1 TLSGDHCVDYITL
14 GSYTNLGNG
23 CSILPGSH
31 LASET
36 MIGNLTRVSRETKSN
51 DGDVFIGVPAR
62 VMPFKMPLRSTTTT
76 TTTDEMKIIPIWHT
90 CFTHVISKSLLLTIY
105 SLTGVIGM
113 LIIHTIL
120 ICITYRYRSYIRYP
134 IAQQIISRLR
144 QDHQQF
150 ICPFLGNTQG
160 LINLFRALGAH
171 IGEGVI
177 IPDFSC
183 LTDYHLITIENNVR
197 LNMHA
202 NIQCHSFEQRVLQLD
217 FVTIKSSCILM
228 SGSFVMAG
236 CKLMGNNRLYPFTLV
251 MKNDILLPNTQW
263 KGLPARRALIIIR
276 FDNENW
282 QESKELIVYRLIA
295 HSYFEELEY
304 ELNQH
309 ESIHKNDLA
318 QSALQFAIN
327 EMKKVAEEAET
338 VYNK

>member
-36 MIGNLTRVSRETKSN
+36 MIGNLTRISRETNSN
-51 DGDVFIGVPAR
+51 TGDVFLGVPAR
-62 VMPFKMPLRSTTTT
+62 VMPFKMPSRSTTTT
-76 TTTDEMKIIPIWHT
+76 TTDQMKIIPIWHT
-90 CFTHVISKSLLLTIY
+90 CFTHFISKSLLLTIY
-105 SLTGVIGM
+105 SLTGVVGM

-120 ICITYRYRSYIRYP
+120 ICTTYRYRSYIRYP
-134 IAQQIISRLR
+134 LVQQMISRLR

-150 ICPFLGNTQG
+150 ICPFLGNTQW

-183 LTDYHLITIENNVR
+183 LTDYHLITIENDVR

-217 FVTIKSSCILM
+217 SVTIKSSCILM

-251 MKNDILLPNTQW
+251 MKNDLLRSNTQW
-263 KGLPARRALIIIR
+263 KGLPARVVTGPTKPTRTG
-276 FDNENW
+276 W
-282 QESKELIVYRLIA
+282 S
-295 HSYFEELEY
+295 S
-304 ELNQH
+304 
-309 ESIHKNDLA
+309 
-318 QSALQFAIN
+318 
-327 EMKKVAEEAET
+327 
-338 VYNK
+338 